1 MINSNLFGRQ
11 LSILSIKFISLWS
24 AAVAKGCDFFDA
36 CTASNRE
43 FLILENNKTMKKIIA
58 SPLAPKAVGPY
69 SQAVESNGTLYVSG
83 QLPIDA
89 ATGKMAEGIEEQTRQ
104 SLTNIRYI
112 VEEAGYTLADV
123 TKVTVLLDDIADFA
137 AMNGVYATFFTE
149 QMPARVCYEVAKLPM
164 GAKVEIDATVT
175 R

>member
-1 MINSNLFGRQ
+1 
-11 LSILSIKFISLWS
+11 
-24 AAVAKGCDFFDA
+24 
-36 CTASNRE
+36 
-43 FLILENNKTMKKIIA
+43 MKKIIA

-89 ATGKMAEGIEEQTRQ
+89 STGAMAEGIEEQTRQ

-137 AMNGVYATFFTE
+137 AFNEVYAKYFISK
-149 QMPARVCYEVAKLPM
+149 PARSCVAVKDIPKGCLCEIEIL
-164 GAKVEIDATVT
+164 AKVD
-175 R
+175 